1 MDLFSKEFLKCLC
14 CCLDSIVVSFWFLL
28 QCTVHM
34 SVTHTLKKNVFFQVI
49 GLNSR
54 KFFK

>member
-34 SVTHTLKKNVFFQVI
+34 SVTHSEEECLLSSHWTKFKKFLK
-49 GLNSR
+49 
-54 KFFK
+54 